1 MIRRPPGSTRT
12 DTPFPYTTLFR
23 SIFLGFR
30 GVGSEIT
37 EQRKSSEKIAQLA
50 RYDTLTNLP
59 NRLHL
64 TESLA
69 AAMQDMERWNT
80 RCAFLMIDLDRFKAV
95 NDTLG
100 HPIGDRLLAR
110 VAERLRHA
118 FSSNEICGRL
128 GGDEFAVVIR
138 EVHETSY
145 VERLAIE
152 IIEALRSEE
161 HTSELQSLIRISY

>member
-110 VAERLRHA
+110 VAER
-118 FSSNEICGRL
+118 
-128 GGDEFAVVIR
+128 
-138 EVHETSY
+138 
-145 VERLAIE
+145 
-152 IIEALRSEE
+152 RSEE
-161 HTSELQSLIRISY
+161 HTSELQSLMRNSYAVFCLKKKNKNSTDVYTLSHDL

>member
-1 MIRRPPGSTRT
+1 MRISDWSSDVCSSDLESFSNLPLEVEIGGQKRWWELSASPRLDEKG
-12 DTPFPYTTLFR
+12 
-23 SIFLGFR
+23 IFLGFR
-30 GVGSEIT
+30 GVGSDIT

-80 RCAFLMIDLDRFKAV
+80 RCAFLMIDLARFKAV

-110 VAERLRHA
+110 VAERLDRK
-118 FSSNEICGRL
+118 STRL
-128 GGDEFAVVIR
+128 
-138 EVHETSY
+138 
-145 VERLAIE
+145 
-152 IIEALRSEE
+152 
-161 HTSELQSLIRISY
+161 